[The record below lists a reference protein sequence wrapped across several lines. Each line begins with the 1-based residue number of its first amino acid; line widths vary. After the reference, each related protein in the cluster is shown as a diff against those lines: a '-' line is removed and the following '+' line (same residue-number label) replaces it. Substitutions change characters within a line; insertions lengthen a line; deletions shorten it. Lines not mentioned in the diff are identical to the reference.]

1 MLNKNADFFD
11 SVLHCFFCFVVVF
24 FVFVFFAVAYNV
36 KFRILTISLNF
47 KEWDLY
53 LENNLLFN

>member
-1 MLNKNADFFD
+1 MQIFLIVYCTVFF
-11 SVLHCFFCFVVVF
+11 FVVVF
-24 FVFVFFAVAYNV
+24 LLGFFFAVAYNV
-36 KFRILTISLNF
+36 KFHILTISLNF

>member
-47 KEWDLY
+47 KE
-53 LENNLLFN
+53 

>member
-1 MLNKNADFFD
+1 MQIFLIVYCTGFFGFFWGFFW
-11 SVLHCFFCFVVVF
+11 VLFIY
-24 FVFVFFAVAYNV
+24 FFAVAYNV
-36 KFRILTISLNF
+36 KFHILTISLNF

>member
-24 FVFVFFAVAYNV
+24 FFCFCFFAVAYNV
-36 KFRILTISLNF
+36 KFHILTISLNF
-47 KEWDLY
+47 KE
-53 LENNLLFN
+53 